1 MFLTEIPV
9 GQISLPSVSFIS
21 AEKSGRGDVPGISGT
36 RGGVLGTEEQKE
48 CGPSRTAVQ
57 IKTLSDVRDLGPP
70 FLRSGEEEGKRREK
84 KPRRMA
90 KHAKQ
95 RQPHKAGL
103 VGGHS
108 EGGGAERGRER
119 KTGREEEQC
128 FQCRPSRLGLMGVS
142 LLQFHFNR
150 VTRRFICFA
159 VLQPIEMLVREPM
172 RRCMA
177 PLCTNG

>member
-1 MFLTEIPV
+1 MFLTKIPV
-9 GQISLPSVSFIS
+9 GEISLPSVSFIS
-21 AEKSGRGDVPGISGT
+21 AEKSGRGDVLGISGT
-36 RGGVLGTEEQKE
+36 RGDVLGTEEQKE

-70 FLRSGEEEGKRREK
+70 FLRSREEK
-84 KPRRMA
+84 KKPPSRMA

-128 FQCRPSRLGLMGVS
+128 FQCCPSRLGLMGVS
-142 LLQFHFNR
+142 LLQFHSNR
-150 VTRRFICFA
+150 VTGRFICFA
-159 VLQPIEMLVREPM
+159 VLQFAL
-172 RRCMA
+172 
-177 PLCTNG
+177 